1 MSGATWIMNF
11 LLVLAAYGT
20 ELPPESDVAPF
31 DINCNGIIDIEDL
44 LNILSTR
51 PQVEEFGLYEK
62 E

>member
-31 DINCNGIIDIEDL
+31 YINGNGIIYIEYL